1 MDVNAPARKATNA
14 SLRGKYVKFCV
25 DEDCAERRTFPLF
38 PLDINKLLSYALWL
52 PDHNVSGWA
61 SVKNYLGAA
70 VGWCAEL
77 SGTDCRVETKV
88 HEALYARFR
97 QRFQADVPVKRKR
110 ASKLDMK
117 PELMEA
123 MALQTDLYDALSVRD
138 MTAYLLLYLSSIRIG
153 HVAPARLDRSKH
165 VLTWGDVIITKVDVF
180 IFLHS
185 TKTRRAC
192 ADDGWWTVMAGRPAG
207 FFALDPVRM
216 FSRWRTLSFVCDTQP
231 VFHASAAKMLSQTRA
246 DFTATLRT
254 RLRNACG
261 ILPHGHLCKVD
272 RFSGISFR
280 RAGITQLWD
289 KIPQHRLSA
298 HAGHASFSSTWAYGG
313 DSIAVR
319 RGNTNEIAKGFSSG
333 F

>member
-1 MDVNAPARKATNA
+1 MDANAPERQATNA

-25 DEDCAERRTFPLF
+25 DQDCVERRTFPMF
-38 PLDINKLLSYALWL
+38 PLGINRLLSYALWL
-52 PDHNVSGWA
+52 PDNNVSGWA

-70 VGWCAEL
+70 VNWGAEL
-77 SGTDCRVETKV
+77 SCADCRVESKV

-123 MALQTDLYDALSVRD
+123 MALQTDLTDTMHVRD
-138 MTAYLLLYLSSIRIG
+138 MCSYLLLYLSSIRVG
-153 HVAPARLDRSKH
+153 HVAPSRLDRSKH
-165 VLTWGDVIITKVDVF
+165 VSVWGDVIVSDMDVF
-180 IFLHS
+180 IYLHS
-185 TKTRRAC
+185 TKTRRPC
-192 ADDGWWTVMAGRPAG
+192 ADDGWWTVLAGRPEG
-207 FFALDPVRM
+207 CFALDPVRM
-216 FSRWRTLSFVCDTQP
+216 FRLWRKMAFVCDTQP
-231 VFHASAAKMLSQTRA
+231 VFHASAAKMLAQTRA
-246 DFTATLRT
+246 DFTATLRR
-254 RLRNACG
+254 RLRAACT
-261 ILPHGHLCKVD
+261 ILPMGHLCVVD

-298 HAGHASFSSTWAYGG
+298 HAGHSSFSSTWVYGG

-319 RGNTNEIAKGFSSG
+319 RGNTNEIAKGFSAG